1 VVAERILR
9 SDFTFSV
16 VEGCSGLRS
25 VVTLS
30 MLSVLM
36 VDLFRRHGLHAAILV
51 LTAPLI
57 AFGLNAVRALVLAR
71 LAVTARAEPA
81 PPPPLGFASLRAS
94 LAGER
99 RRAPARLATTLLLL
113 ALLAGLSVG
122 IRPWITYEPVPLALP
137 YRFER
142 QIGEWTASRLETDR
156 LFLGSVA
163 FRESLSLRYQ
173 QGGEAVDLFL
183 GIGDRAQRF
192 SSPLSPKTER
202 PGSGWTI
209 EERGSANLDSRDGGG
224 DIDALVERSATRQL
238 LVYHW
243 VDGSARASSEALR
256 SLLALDATPWPQ
268 LRDPLV
274 VRLSTEIGGPGAGER
289 RLAEERLQRFWASL
303 RGDLEKLIRDMEHF
317 SSHTRRKG
325 FS

>member
-1 VVAERILR
+1 
-9 SDFTFSV
+9 
-16 VEGCSGLRS
+16 
-25 VVTLS
+25 

-51 LTAPLI
+51 LAAPLV
-57 AFGLNAVRALVLAR
+57 AFGLNAVRAIALILNPHSTLAAVHIAQGVAILLCGLILLYLLDGVLGRLIPHSAYGEAPRRPPSLPVRPALAR
-71 LAVTARAEPA
+71 A
-81 PPPPLGFASLRAS
+81 
-94 LAGER
+94 
-99 RRAPARLATTLLLL
+99 TLLLL

-122 IRPWITYEPVPLALP
+122 IRPWISYEPVPLALP

-156 LFLGSVA
+156 LFLGSVS

-202 PGSGWTI
+202 PGSGWTV
-209 EERGSANLDSRDGGG
+209 EERGTANLDSRDGGG
-224 DIDALVERSATRQL
+224 DIAALVERSATRQL

-243 VDGSARASSEALR
+243 VDGSARASREALR

-274 VRLSTEIGGPGAGER
+274 VRLSTEIGGPGAEER
-289 RLAEERLQRFWASL
+289 RLAEERLQRFWASF